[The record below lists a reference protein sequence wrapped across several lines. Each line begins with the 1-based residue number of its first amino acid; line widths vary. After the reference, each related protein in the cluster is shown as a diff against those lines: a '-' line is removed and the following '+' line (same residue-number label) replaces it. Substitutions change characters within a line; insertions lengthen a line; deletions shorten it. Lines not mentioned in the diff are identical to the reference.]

1 MGGGLGLIPRAEE
14 LLSALDAASD
24 LHVTVIT
31 GQNESLRRELT
42 TSYPSFEVSG
52 FTQKVAQYMAR
63 ADLLLTKA
71 GGITTFEAIHTG
83 TPMCLL
89 RPFLMQEEANAA
101 YIEQQ
106 GFGKVLWDKGKEA
119 SEVLSLLRDPEA
131 LEDMKQR
138 MAVAL
143 RSLDQTTPLDRF
155 AETRRAVC

>member
-1 MGGGLGLIPRAEE
+1 MAPK
-14 LLSALDAASD
+14 S
-24 LHVTVIT
+24 V
-31 GQNESLRRELT
+31 
-42 TSYPSFEVSG
+42 SYTHLSFEVIG

-138 MAVAL
+138 IDVYKRQMI
-143 RSLDQTTPLDRF
+143 
-155 AETRRAVC
+155 C

>member
-1 MGGGLGLIPRAEE
+1 
-14 LLSALDAASD
+14 
-24 LHVTVIT
+24 
-31 GQNESLRRELT
+31 
-42 TSYPSFEVSG
+42 
-52 FTQKVAQYMAR
+52 MAR
-63 ADLLLTKA
+63 ADLVLTKA

>member
-42 TSYPSFEVSG
+42 KSYPSFEVIG

-89 RPFLMQEEANAA
+89 RPFLHAGGGQCRL
-101 YIEQQ
+101 Y
-106 GFGKVLWDKGKEA
+106 
-119 SEVLSLLRDPEA
+119 
-131 LEDMKQR
+131 
-138 MAVAL
+138 
-143 RSLDQTTPLDRF
+143 
-155 AETRRAVC
+155 

>member
-1 MGGGLGLIPRAEE
+1 
-14 LLSALDAASD
+14 
-24 LHVTVIT
+24 
-31 GQNESLRRELT
+31 
-42 TSYPSFEVSG
+42 
-52 FTQKVAQYMAR
+52 
-63 ADLLLTKA
+63 
-71 GGITTFEAIHTG
+71 
-83 TPMCLL
+83 MCLL

-155 AETRRAVC
+155 AETRRLYVDSAFFGGGTGRRELCLSPLHLAKDAAPDGAEKPLAGRDTVSYV

>member
-1 MGGGLGLIPRAEE
+1 
-14 LLSALDAASD
+14 
-24 LHVTVIT
+24 
-31 GQNESLRRELT
+31 
-42 TSYPSFEVSG
+42 
-52 FTQKVAQYMAR
+52 
-63 ADLLLTKA
+63 
-71 GGITTFEAIHTG
+71 
-83 TPMCLL
+83 MCVL

-155 AETRRAVC
+155 CRDKAGCMLIPLFWWGTDRRELCLSPLHLAKDAAPDGAEKPLAGRDTVSYV